1 MTGTDPEQDCVQPD
15 GAATQAGVRA
25 GGIYAVIP
33 IKQIADAKQRLAG
46 LLSSSQRSGLFRA
59 MVGDV
64 LEVATSCDALDGCVV
79 VTDDAEVRE
88 LAARFGALIRPEPET
103 RGLIPAVTETGA
115 WLRASKAA
123 AMVFLPADI
132 PLATT
137 AELAAAVDAYRR
149 AQEGSRMI
157 VAPAEDLGGTNL
169 LLTAPP
175 GCMRFA
181 LGLDSYR
188 KHMTIAREAGITPVT
203 LMLEGVGL
211 DVDFPRDLHALV
223 ARGGGA
229 PRTRSFLDS
238 SGTIDQLERAASSG
252 AEDNDNTV
260 GLGAT

>member
-103 RGLIPAVTETGA
+103 RGLIPAV
-115 WLRASKAA
+115 
-123 AMVFLPADI
+123 LPADI

-137 AELAAAVDAYRR
+137 AELAAAIDAYRR

-181 LGLDSYR
+181 FGLDSYR

-211 DVDFPRDLHALV
+211 DVDFPRDLSLIH
-223 ARGGGA
+223 
-229 PRTRSFLDS
+229 
-238 SGTIDQLERAASSG
+238 I
-252 AEDNDNTV
+252 
-260 GLGAT
+260 